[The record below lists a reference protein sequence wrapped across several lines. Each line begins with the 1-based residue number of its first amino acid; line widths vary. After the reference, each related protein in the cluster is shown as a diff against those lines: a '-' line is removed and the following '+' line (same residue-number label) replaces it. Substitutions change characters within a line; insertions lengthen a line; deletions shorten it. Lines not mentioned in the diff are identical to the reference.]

1 MSTASTIPQWV
12 DTAAMAGVLG
22 IHPKTLL
29 ALRRHPRS
37 PFVEGREFR
46 RAGISTKAR
55 FQWRIDLAEQAFT
68 GFRRIDPSQVETFR
82 NAGAR

>member
-1 MSTASTIPQWV
+1 MSTASVIPQWV

-37 PFVEGREFR
+37 PFVEGREYR
-46 RAGISTKAR
+46 RGGISTKAPY
-55 FQWRIDLAEQAFT
+55 QWRVDLTEQAFT
-68 GFRRIDPSQVETFR
+68 GFRRVEPSRVEVFSK
-82 NAGAR
+82 AGSC